1 MRGSVCLEAGLLSI
15 LGLGFLMGIKHA
27 IEPDHVIAVSTIAS
41 RSKNLW
47 RSSLAGAFWGMGHTA
62 TLLIVGFFLFLF
74 KSEISDKWSMSL
86 EFLVGI
92 MLVVLGVSSLR
103 TFKHHIHAHDHSH
116 GESRH
121 THFHV
126 IHDHS
131 HSHHHHGEMSEHGNK
146 NGFSYM
152 KSLLVGLIHG
162 LAGSAAMA
170 LLTMS
175 TVDSMWEGM
184 LYIAI
189 FGCGTILGMLLFTT
203 AIGIPFV
210 LTTRRFRL
218 NRTMTWMTGAL
229 SALYGVYYMYNLG
242 VTEGLFGLWF

>member
-1 MRGSVCLEAGLLSI
+1 MLSI

-92 MLVVLGVSSLR
+92 MLVVLGVSSFR
-103 TFKHHIHAHDHSH
+103 TFKQHIHAHDHSH

-131 HSHHHHGEMSEHGNK
+131 HSHHHHGETSEHGNK

-152 KSLLVGLIHG
+152 KSVLVGLVHG

-218 NRTMTWMTGAL
+218 NRTLTWMTGAL